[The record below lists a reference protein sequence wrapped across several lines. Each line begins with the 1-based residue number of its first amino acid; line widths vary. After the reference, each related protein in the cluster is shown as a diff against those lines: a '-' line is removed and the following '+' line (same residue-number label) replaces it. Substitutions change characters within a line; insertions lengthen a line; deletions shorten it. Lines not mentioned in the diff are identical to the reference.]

1 MRRLGWYAGTA
12 AVLAGRLLPVLWI
25 VSLSLKSPATITD
38 KRLWP
43 VDPTLENYR
52 GIAGSALFTRAL
64 LNSVGIGLISTLLAV
79 ALATPAAYALTR
91 LGSGARR

>member
-1 MRRLGWYAGTA
+1 M
-12 AVLAGRLLPVLWI
+12 LPVLWI

-52 GIAGSALFTRAL
+52 SIAGSALFTRAL
-64 LNSVGIGLISTLLAV
+64 LNSVGIGLIDHGAGGRAGHPGRV
-79 ALATPAAYALTR
+79 RADPAAS
-91 LGSGARR
+91 SGARRWCCR